1 MLSKINECFWNN
13 KCANVRES
21 KEYVLQKFT
30 HRCVIIDDGKE
41 MMYFVSTDV
50 LLSVLNFLLL
60 NTQGGRNKFILSE
73 AKNSYFLH

>member
-1 MLSKINECFWNN
+1 MNVFGITSVHMF
-13 KCANVRES
+13 AN
-21 KEYVLQKFT
+21 QKNVYCKSLLT
-30 HRCVIIDDGKE
+30 GAIIDDGKE
-41 MMYFVSTDV
+41 MMYIVSTDV